1 MGKSSKGFKSGTRRL
16 LKKKSRSRTK
26 ITDTLKSIDINDRV
40 VIKIDAGIHGG
51 MPHPRYQGNAG
62 IIAEKRGES
71 YLVNIKDK
79 NKAKTLICRP
89 EHLKKIEGGN

>member
-1 MGKSSKGFKSGTRRL
+1 MGAFFYFNYL
-16 LKKKSRSRTK
+16 
-26 ITDTLKSIDINDRV
+26 
-40 VIKIDAGIHGG
+40 
-51 MPHPRYQGNAG
+51 Y